1 METLHIN
8 VLGVCASPRKGN
20 SEFLLEKALEDVSQY
35 PFDTEVRTYSLQGK
49 DIRPCISCFKCL
61 EREGQCVLEDD
72 FEELRRLWIGSDVII
87 YSVPVY
93 HLSIPGQLK
102 CFIDRLGNAFYG
114 YYPVPSV
121 RHLKVIG
128 ILTQGMHFFGGQ
140 ELAMSFLIHHAVL
153 LNSIPISGDGWHSY
167 IGAAGWTGNK
177 LERDALAQLHQQ
189 GDLDAGITITAA
201 KSVVKRAT
209 EMAAMIKTGSY
220 HLRDKLGDDPRYGP
234 YLKRLQGKKGD

>member
-1 METLHIN
+1 MEKLRIK

-35 PFDTEVRTYSLQGK
+35 PFDTEVATYFFQGK

-61 EREGQCVLEDD
+61 EREGQCVLKDD
-72 FEELRRLWIGSDVII
+72 FEELRRLWIGSDVVI

-114 YYPVPSV
+114 FYPVPSV

-128 ILTQGMHFFGGQ
+128 ILTQGMHLFGGQ

-153 LNSIPISGDGWHSY
+153 LNSIPVSGDGWHSY

-177 LERDALAQLHQQ
+177 LDRDALAQLHKQD
-189 GDLDAGITITAA
+189 DLDAGITITAA

-209 EMAAMIKTGSY
+209 EMAAMVKTGSY
-220 HLRDKLGDDPRYGP
+220 HLQDKLGDDPRYGP
-234 YLKRLQGKKGD
+234 YLKRLRGNKGD